1 MELKKI
7 NLKIN
12 KTKTLI
18 LIAIITLLV
27 FVSGITYAYFQTQG
41 NNGANANVNVL
52 SSSTDN
58 LIFTVEKDIYINA
71 SVANFGEGMG
81 DLSDDTNATATLI
94 PNNYD
99 NTASAMYN
107 IYIIIES
114 NNLEYTTPNNTPEL
128 LLNVT
133 DPNGNKLENIT
144 GLVHYEQGFD
154 ITTRTGGFLIASD
167 YVIEANNATEVQ
179 NWNIEITLANLD
191 SNQNANTGKN
201 FSAKIYMTQEKM
213 SSYNPVQI
221 TNIEATP
228 TYNTIDTNL
237 VLSNGSADVDK
248 YYFGIEEA
256 NNQTAYI
263 NDNQVIRLSNLA
275 SADTVTYYESETPNY
290 EFSNLKDNTEYI
302 IYSYA
307 IDVNNVKSNVYE
319 TRVTTNEYALATISE
334 VTHSVTLN
342 SITLTV
348 TANSGDGTITKYM
361 YSNNDGESWIESDS
375 NTYTF
380 TNLSDTTEYK
390 IRVKVVDSNG
400 VESTEYYEAIATE
413 TYILPVVANVEYTT
427 TYNSITLTPSGTD
440 GTNTIDHYLYAIDNG
455 EYQTSNVFSN
465 LNEQTEYTINVK
477 AIDNNNRESNP
488 YTIQVTTDTYEI
500 PEITNVSTS
509 STEDS
514 ITINVSAT
522 NGDGTITR
530 YLYSRDNGSNWYES
544 TSNSYTFNNLTS
556 NTTFYIQVKVI
567 DNNNRESAVYNTTET
582 TLYIDPVVNSVS
594 TSNVTS
600 SSITLTVNATAG
612 TNAIQTYYYSS
623 NNGSSYVS
631 SNSNTYTFSGLSG
644 STTYNFRVYVVDN
657 EGVQSNYGTTSATTT
672 YANPVVNSV
681 SAGSITESSIRL
693 TINATAGSSSI
704 ATYYYSN
711 NNGASYVSSTSNTY
725 RFSGLS
731 AGTTYN
737 FRVYVVDSNGNKSNE
752 STVRAT
758 TSYEDPEVSSV
769 TITNIESN
777 SITVS
782 VTASG
787 GSNSVSRYY
796 YSINN
801 GSYTSST
808 SNSYTFSDL
817 NSNTTYSIRVYVTDT
832 KGEPS
837 NIYTISATTEES
849 VLLADYIKSLYTSQ
863 GSNGI
868 YYHTSSLSN
877 SAGDNSYRYAGA
889 NPNNYVCFGT
899 NSTSCSSSNLY
910 RIIGVFGSQVKLIK
924 STSYGS
930 YYWSN
935 STTSNTWSGSNVQGI
950 INGSFLSGLG
960 STWSSK
966 IATTNWNVSGVSSI
980 SASAKTVYS
989 NEITNSSTT
998 HRAKVGLMYLSDYA
1012 YAATSGYWNTNL
1024 SSYSSAANSNW
1035 LYLGPTEWTI
1045 TRSSVN
1051 SSTSAYGIN
1060 SSGSAVSS
1068 IADSNSKAIRPS
1080 FYLNSSVTYVS
1091 GTGTSSD
1098 PIILSV

>member
-1 MELKKI
+1 MKKFNLKKL
-7 NLKIN
+7 NLN

-18 LIAIITLLV
+18 LIAIVTLLL

-167 YVIEANNATEVQ
+167 YVIEANNSAEVQ

-248 YYFGIEEA
+248 YYFGIKEASSEEEV
-256 NNQTAYI
+256 NFI
-263 NDNQVIRLSNLA
+263 
-275 SADTVTYYESETPNY
+275 ESETPNY
-290 EFSNLKDNTEYI
+290 EFSNLEDNTEYI
-302 IYSYA
+302 IYSYVV
-307 IDVNNVKSNVYE
+307 DVNNVKSNVYE
-319 TRVTTNEYALATISE
+319 TRVTTNEYTLATISE
-334 VTHSVTLN
+334 VTHSVTLD

-348 TANSGDGTITKYM
+348 NATSGDGTITKYM

-380 TNLSDTTEYK
+380 TNLSDTAEYK

-440 GTNTIDHYLYAIDNG
+440 GTNTIDHYEYSIDNG

-465 LNEQTEYTINVK
+465 LTEQTEYTINVK
-477 AIDNNNRESNP
+477 AIDSDNRESNP

-514 ITINVSAT
+514 ITINVSAN
-522 NGDGTITR
+522 NGDGTITK

-544 TSNSYTFNNLTS
+544 ISSSYTFDNLTS
-556 NTTFYIQVKVI
+556 NTTFYIQVKVE
-567 DNNNRESAVYNTTET
+567 DENGRESVVYNTTET
-582 TLYIDPVVNSVS
+582 TLYINPVVNSVT
-594 TSNVTS
+594 TSNITS

-612 TNAIQTYYYSS
+612 SNPIQTYYYSS

-631 SNSNTYTFSGLSG
+631 STSNTYT
-644 STTYNFRVYVVDN
+644 
-657 EGVQSNYGTTSATTT
+657 
-672 YANPVVNSV
+672 
-681 SAGSITESSIRL
+681 
-693 TINATAGSSSI
+693 
-704 ATYYYSN
+704 
-711 NNGASYVSSTSNTY
+711 
-725 RFSGLS
+725 FSGLS

-737 FRVYVVDSNGNKSNE
+737 FRVYVRDSGNVNSNE
-752 STVRAT
+752 GTTSAT
-758 TSYEDPEVSSV
+758 TYICDSGTTLASCITTQVYTGADGENDLYYHDETIKQNVCMYNNNFVFSGDGSVSTNNISCQNVYYDDSEDLYLDISAV
-769 TITNIESN
+769 
-777 SITVS
+777 
-782 VTASG
+782 
-787 GSNSVSRYY
+787 NSVSW
-796 YSINN
+796 N
-801 GSYTSST
+801 G
-808 SNSYTFSDL
+808 NSCVASDGMEIGFDL
-817 NSNTTYSIRVYVTDT
+817 NGNYGVSQDECSGYSYFNALTPRV
-832 KGEPS
+832 
-837 NIYTISATTEES
+837 
-849 VLLADYIKSLYTSQ
+849 
-863 GSNGI
+863 GSGI
-868 YYHTSSLSN
+868 IQNVSID
-877 SAGDNSYRYAGA
+877 AGDNSYRYSGA
-889 NPNNYVCFGT
+889 NPNNYVCFGDDCT
-899 NSTSCSSSNLY
+899 NEDNLY
-910 RIIGVFGSQVKLIK
+910 RIIGVFGSEVKLIK

-930 YYWSN
+930 YVWDSERDNTWNATTKPDIYTTLN
-935 STTSNTWSGSNVQGI
+935 STYLNSLENTWSSRI
-950 INGSFLSGLG
+950 
-960 STWSSK
+960 STHNYEVGGGQYEYLTYK
-966 IATTNWNVSGVSSI
+966 IPTTAYDYEVGANQTGYMENMKI
-980 SASAKTVYS
+980 
-989 NEITNSSTT
+989 
-998 HRAKVGLMYLSDYA
+998 GLMYLSDYYYGA
-1012 YAATSGYWNTNL
+1012 SLTYWTYPGHSADESWDTYVEAAD
-1024 SSYSSAANSNW
+1024 SNW
-1035 LYLGPTEWTI
+1035 MYSEYDEWTI
-1045 TRSSVN
+1045 SRSSIWSTYTICLN
-1051 SSTSAYGIN
+1051 STGDIVGCWGGGALT
-1060 SSGSAVSS
+1060 V
-1068 IADSNSKAIRPS
+1068 RPV
-1080 FYLNSSVTYVS
+1080 FYLNSTVQYVS
-1091 GTGTSSD
+1091 GTGTSNN
-1098 PIILSV
+1098 PIRLSV

>member
-1 MELKKI
+1 
-7 NLKIN
+7 
-12 KTKTLI
+12 
-18 LIAIITLLV
+18 
-27 FVSGITYAYFQTQG
+27 
-41 NNGANANVNVL
+41 
-52 SSSTDN
+52 
-58 LIFTVEKDIYINA
+58 
-71 SVANFGEGMG
+71 
-81 DLSDDTNATATLI
+81 
-94 PNNYD
+94 
-99 NTASAMYN
+99 MYN

-114 NNLEYTTPNNTPEL
+114 NNLEYTTSNNTPEL

-133 DPNGNKLENIT
+133 DPNGNKLTNIT

-263 NDNQVIRLSNLA
+263 NDNQVIRLSNTLA
-275 SADTVTYYESETPNY
+275 SSDTVTYYESETPNY
-290 EFSNLKDNTEYI
+290 EFSNLKENTEYI

-319 TRVTTNEYALATISE
+319 TRVTTNEYVLATISE
-334 VTHSVTLN
+334 VTHSVTLD

-348 TANSGDGTITKYM
+348 NANSGDGTITKYM
-361 YSNNDGESWIESDS
+361 YSNNDGETWVESDS

-440 GTNTIDHYLYAIDNG
+440 GTNTIDHYLYSIDNG
-455 EYQTSNVFSN
+455 EYQTNNVFSN

-477 AIDNNNRESNP
+477 AIDSNNRESNP

-522 NGDGTITR
+522 NGDGTITK

-544 TSNSYTFNNLTS
+544 TSSSYTFDNLTS
-556 NTTFYIQVKVI
+556 NTTFYIQVKVV

-582 TLYIDPVVNSVS
+582 TLYINPVVNSVS
-594 TSNVTS
+594 TSNITS

-612 TNAIQTYYYSS
+612 TNPIQTYYYSN

-631 SNSNTYTFSGLSG
+631 STSNSYTFSGL
-644 STTYNFRVYVVDN
+644 N
-657 EGVQSNYGTTSATTT
+657 
-672 YANPVVNSV
+672 
-681 SAGSITESSIRL
+681 
-693 TINATAGSSSI
+693 
-704 ATYYYSN
+704 
-711 NNGASYVSSTSNTY
+711 
-725 RFSGLS
+725 

-737 FRVYVVDSNGNKSNE
+737 FRVYVVDSGGVQSN
-752 STVRAT
+752 
-758 TSYEDPEVSSV
+758 Y
-769 TITNIESN
+769 
-777 SITVS
+777 
-782 VTASG
+782 G
-787 GSNSVSRYY
+787 
-796 YSINN
+796 
-801 GSYTSST
+801 ST
-808 SNSYTFSDL
+808 SAA
-817 NSNTTYSIRVYVTDT
+817 TYI
-832 KGEPS
+832 
-837 NIYTISATTEES
+837 
-849 VLLADYIKSLYTSQ
+849 LLADYIKGLYTSQ

-868 YYHTSSLSN
+868 YYHTSSLAN
-877 SAGDNSYRYAGA
+877 SAGDNSYRYGGA
-889 NPNNYVCFGT
+889 NPNNYVCFG
-899 NSTSCSSSNLY
+899 SDSSSCSSNNLY
-910 RIIGVFGSQVKLIK
+910 RIIGVFGDEVKLIK
-924 STSYGS
+924 STSYGN
-930 YYWSN
+930 YAWDN
-935 STTSNTWSGSNVQGI
+935 RQSNTWNSSTKPTIRTTLNTT
-950 INGSFLSGLG
+950 FLESLS
-960 STWSSK
+960 STWQNK
-966 IATTNWNVSGVSSI
+966 IATHAFKVGGI
-980 SASAKTVYS
+980 SYNINDSYTVQKYY
-989 NEITNSSTT
+989 NLEVGNSSNNITDNM
-998 HRAKVGLMYLSDYA
+998 KVGLMYVSDYGYSA
-1012 YAATSGYWNTNL
+1012 PPDYWTADIASNSIDNNYWMYSG
-1024 SSYSSAANSNW
+1024 AI
-1035 LYLGPTEWTI
+1035 EWTI
-1045 TRSSVN
+1045 SR
-1051 SSTSAYGIN
+1051 
-1060 SSGSAVSS
+1060 
-1068 IADSNSKAIRPS
+1068 DSNNSTGAFRVYRAAWGYFNSASAITIRPV
-1080 FYLNSSVTYVS
+1080 FYLNSNVQYAS
-1091 GTGTSSD
+1091 GTGTSNN
-1098 PIILSV
+1098 PIRIN